1 MKFLAR
7 SKDARSKDGYTDV
20 IIENILLALAEIM
33 TIKTFALMIVGVAAG
48 LIAGAIPG
56 FTIAMAV
63 VLTLPFTF
71 GMPPA
76 QGLATMIS
84 VLVGGLSGGLMAG
97 ILTGI
102 PGTPSSVATT
112 FDGFPMARKGEPGL
126 ALGIGV
132 WSSFTGGII
141 SAILLVTLAPQLA
154 RIGLEFNPWDYFM
167 LVMFALTITASLAGK
182 NLVKGLI
189 AGAVGLLVRTI
200 GEDEAV
206 GMARFNFGSDTLLQG
221 FDFIAVLIGLFAF
234 SQLLSDIRDPEM
246 ARRSL
251 AERGTVRVK
260 IEHIR
265 AIKEIA
271 KRWTIAL
278 RSALIGVFTGILP
291 GAGGSIANILA
302 YDQAKKASKH
312 PEKFGTGIAD
322 GIIAPEASNNAVE
335 GGALIVLMAL
345 GIPGDV
351 TAAIMLGALLMNDV
365 VPSPSFISDEPVL
378 AYSIFMSFFI
388 ATFLMLGLQ
397 SFMLRVFVL
406 VTKVRMYVLASVI
419 LGLCGIGVFAIN
431 NVEFDVWTLLWFG
444 ILGFLMR
451 QFGFPLAPMILGV
464 VLGNIAELNLAR
476 AFAITSDLSPF
487 VTRPWSL
494 FFLMISVFSAIYPW
508 YQAAQGKRAWTR
520 FYGPV
525 LAICLSL
532 PMFMMGG
539 AVRPVIGAA
548 LILFGGY
555 LTLKAFQ
562 QRAVA

>member
-1 MKFLAR
+1 M
-7 SKDARSKDGYTDV
+7 
-20 IIENILLALAEIM
+20 IIENILAAFVELG
-33 TIKTFALMIVGVAAG
+33 TIKTFILMMVGVAGG

-71 GMPPA
+71 GMPAP
-76 QGLATMIS
+76 QGLATMVS

-112 FDGFPMARKGEPGL
+112 FDGFPMARRGEPGL

-132 WSSFTGGII
+132 WSSFSGGII

-182 NLVKGLI
+182 NMVKGLI
-189 AGAVGLLVRTI
+189 AGAMGLLIRTV
-200 GEDEAV
+200 GEDEAI

-234 SQLLSDIRDPEM
+234 SQLLRDVRDPVA
-246 ARRSL
+246 ARKSL
-251 AERGTVRVK
+251 TDKGTIYVR
-260 IEHIR
+260 IEHRR
-265 AIKEIA
+265 AVSEVL
-271 KRWTIAL
+271 KRWTIVV
-278 RSALIGVFTGILP
+278 RSSLIGVFTGILP

-322 GIIAPEASNNAVE
+322 GIIAPESSNNAVE
-335 GGALIVLMAL
+335 GGALIMMMAL

-351 TAAIMLGALLMNDV
+351 TTAVMLGALLIHDV
-365 VPSPSFISDEPVL
+365 IPSPTFIAEEPL
-378 AYSIFMSFFI
+378 IAYSIFISFFL
-388 ATFLMLGLQ
+388 ATFMMLGLQ

-406 VTKVRMYVLASVI
+406 VTRIRMYVLAGVI
-419 LGLCGIGVFAIN
+419 LGFCGIGVFAIN
-431 NVEFDVWTLLWFG
+431 NIEFDVWTLVWFG

-451 QFGFPLAPMILGV
+451 HFGFPLAPMILGV

-476 AFAITSDLSPF
+476 AMAITTDISPF
-487 VTRPWSL
+487 FTRPWSL
-494 FFLMISVFSAIYPW
+494 FFFTIAIFSAVFPLF
-508 YQAAQGKRAWTR
+508 QGHRGKKKWTL
-520 FYGPV
+520 FYLPV
-525 LAICLSL
+525 A
-532 PMFMMGG
+532 
-539 AVRPVIGAA
+539 
-548 LILFGGY
+548 
-555 LTLKAFQ
+555 
-562 QRAVA
+562 